1 MSAYDL
7 DYVID
12 LIRQAIDFAELEP
25 SSGGLVEARRLLN
38 TELQPAIEL
47 EIQLR
52 LKEAQDVITKNHHDL
67 EVENEN
73 LSLEMEVYA

>member
-25 SSGGLVEARRLLN
+25 GSGGLVEARRLLN
-38 TELQPAIEL
+38 TELKPAIEL
-47 EIQLR
+47 EFELR
-52 LKEAQDVITKNHHDL
+52 LNKAQDVINNNHDL

-73 LSLEMEVYA
+73 LNLEMEIYA